1 MRTSEARRL
10 AELDATGKGF
20 GVKDIYWALDH
31 RATEISAQVWSLM
44 ERLQAVDNCHYF
56 VACLPGRPKENYAL
70 DFSAKE
76 ALDYVPVMRTR
87 SGVSGNEVVM
97 PNGRM
102 PLSAV
107 QLPFVQ
113 LVDGRRTIREI
124 AGHVARHGSSQVGVA
139 DLETSHATYFRIS
152 GVSICWRWP

>member
-1 MRTSEARRL
+1 MQPARASEY
-10 AELDATGKGF
+10 
-20 GVKDIYWALDH
+20 KDIYWALDH

-44 ERLQAVDNCHYF
+44 ERLQAVNKCHYF
-56 VACLPGRPKENYAL
+56 VACLPDRPKENYAI
-70 DFSAKE
+70 DFSAE
-76 ALDYVPVMRTR
+76 DALDYVPVMRTG

-97 PNGRM
+97 PHGRM

-124 AGHVARHGSSQVGVA
+124 AGRAARHCSSQVAVA
-139 DLETSHATYFRIS
+139 DLETLARNVFQNF
-152 GVSICWRWP
+152 WRLDLLAMALTPPRLDN

>member
-1 MRTSEARRL
+1 MQPARASEC
-10 AELDATGKGF
+10 
-20 GVKDIYWALDH
+20 KDIYWALDH
-31 RATEISAQVWSLM
+31 RATEISAQVWSLL
-44 ERLQAVDNCHYF
+44 ERLQAVNKCHYF
-56 VACLPGRPKENYAL
+56 VACRADRPKENYAI
-70 DFSAKE
+70 DFSAEE

-97 PNGRM
+97 PHGRM

-124 AGHVARHGSSQVGVA
+124 AGHVARHGSSQVAVA
-139 DLETSHATYFRIS
+139 DLETLARNVFQNF
-152 GVSICWRWP
+152 WRLDLLAMALTPPRLDN

>member
-1 MRTSEARRL
+1 
-10 AELDATGKGF
+10 
-20 GVKDIYWALDH
+20 
-31 RATEISAQVWSLM
+31 
-44 ERLQAVDNCHYF
+44 
-56 VACLPGRPKENYAL
+56 VACRADRPKENYAI
-70 DFSAKE
+70 DFSAE
-76 ALDYVPVMRTR
+76 DALDYVPVMRTG

-97 PNGRM
+97 PHGRM

-124 AGHVARHGSSQVGVA
+124 AGRVARHGSSQVAVA

-152 GVSICWRWP
+152 GVSICWRWPSPHRGLITELGPGARASADSRC